1 MSEFTN
7 GVHAATNGDGPAGGE
22 EPADMVAAEP
32 APPPEAEDARV

>member
-7 GVHAATNGDGPAGGE
+7 GVHAATNGDGPAGAE
-22 EPADMVAAEP
+22 EAPEMVAAEP